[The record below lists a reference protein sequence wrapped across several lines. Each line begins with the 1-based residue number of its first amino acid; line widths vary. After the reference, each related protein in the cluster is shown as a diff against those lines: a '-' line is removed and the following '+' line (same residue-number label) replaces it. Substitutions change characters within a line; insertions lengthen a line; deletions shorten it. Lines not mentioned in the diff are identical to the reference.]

1 MVRWINFSWY
11 KKAER
16 STRRPVA
23 LRIVS
28 INLSLHNLALS
39 LPDRTALLAL
49 GLLAISPALLSA
61 ESLDHISRG
70 DSQFEGSKP
79 GDTKTATEISSKDP
93 ETLRFEAELT
103 QYKLRE
109 NVVASFVYAF
119 QLASPIERA
128 KMWRALERD
137 KAGAAALKNQ
147 QAAKLLEKTIDPPGK
162 YDAETLRYKEAV
174 KNLELPAGMV
184 EELVEMFHANEA
196 PFRNTLWQ
204 RAKESPLNNN

>member
-1 MVRWINFSWY
+1 MDQISWY

-16 STRRPVA
+16 SIRRPVT
-23 LRIVS
+23 LRIAS
-28 INLSLHNLALS
+28 IYLSLHNLAHCLA
-39 LPDRTALLAL
+39 DRTTLLAL
-49 GLLAISPALLSA
+49 GMLAFSPVLLSA
-61 ESLDHISRG
+61 ESLD
-70 DSQFEGSKP
+70 DKSK
-79 GDTKTATEISSKDP
+79 GDTQLEGGQPDDSRTSAEIGSKDP

-109 NVVASFVYAF
+109 NVIASFVYNF
-119 QLASPIERA
+119 QLASPEGRV
-128 KMWRALERD
+128 KLWQSLERD
-137 KAGAAALKNQ
+137 KAEAAALKNQ
-147 QAAKLLEKTIDPPGK
+147 QAAKLLEKIIDPPGK

-204 RAKESPLNNN
+204 RVKESPLNKN